1 MKLNEKIYAQLA
13 NRVYDRED
21 IRNKMT
27 LPEGITELK
36 WMDDNPSTGFS
47 AGVYRAEGN
56 KIIISFTGSN
66 IGDHSLGMA
75 GDFAVANVPLGL
87 GLNSP
92 QMIQAVS
99 LVLETIRQYPD
110 AEISFTGHSLGGG
123 LASIMAILFDKKAVV
138 FDPAPFKAAVLNP
151 FRLRELNYFL
161 LMSGFRNDA
170 LSQYV
175 RMDEPLLNYLY
186 VVERI
191 ASVYGKTPLNI
202 PTEIVGNLEKA
213 AMAFYPKYHEREHNV
228 SSWFTSG
235 EFLQALRDNADMLKI
250 QLPLMSMGEVG
261 WNFGAI
267 TGSGLEHKL
276 DIGKHISTGVG
287 IREIGRWGL
296 GGKLDADGNSVSFNE
311 ATHLHSILL
320 LQGILESDTFRESVK
335 ALPQILDVIFDTE
348 LYAVDD
354 LETGRTA
361 DILARLVKQQIGG
374 VDKQPS
380 DTESRTIEKRPV
392 LDSLAD
398 ALNTVAA
405 RTGTGSQ
412 EERLMLAAQAAEWF
426 YYQTRDYQYNGSA
439 FFKNTANGVLQY
451 TAAWGEHY
459 DGRDEINLNAN
470 NQTVVKDHKS
480 DRYTEA
486 WIKQI
491 FAANGLSGQAVRWR
505 GWQQWTLA
513 TNGIASSAAA
523 LDADKSQIMVGA
535 DGNDVF
541 SGGNG
546 DDLLIGGAGNDT
558 LSGMGGHNVLA
569 GGAGE
574 DTYFITA
581 GSSNT
586 IIDADGAGSIVWNGM
601 RLTGESKADGENRWV
616 DAGRNITYYM
626 VDNDLYISH
635 FSLTSAFGIRIRNW
649 QNGMLGLNLGSEPAS
664 QSHYTRILGDW
675 RPRLIG
681 TETQTNVGRDDPRYG
696 TYESGGRYLPDGRLE
711 NGVYEKEGFDD
722 VVNMSGGSGRYHIE
736 GGRGDDALGGGAGGD
751 LIEGGEGRD
760 LIAGGGGPDILKG
773 GAGGDFIFADSR
785 LADGQE
791 RGRPDERWKQTGGK
805 TGKLEFAGRTWGAVV
820 RTGEQDSKDFR
831 VHGVSAV
838 ANTGESREGAQI
850 YGGDGGD
857 WITGDDADNY
867 IEADGAVMEKGKIVY
882 GTGDDMVW
890 GMGGNDTISG
900 GAGDDFIFGDSL
912 KTEAEL
918 HGRDVIDG
926 GEGDD
931 RIVGGG
937 GSDVL
942 YGGEGNDVLVG
953 DSGFVP
959 GFDEEA
965 LLPAVYHGSDEIYGG
980 VGNDIVVGG
989 GGGDFLYGGEGN
1001 DQIFG
1006 DAEDGK
1012 LHPALNGWDYIE
1024 GGAGDDVVSGG
1035 YGWDEIHGGTG
1046 NDYMFGDA
1054 GSDFIYG
1061 DEGDDQIRG
1070 DNTET
1075 PYADQGADTL
1085 HGGSG
1090 NDLVIGDGGSDRL
1103 YGDDGDD
1110 TLHGGAG
1117 SDIVYGGTGSDIL
1130 VGDTDA
1136 MGTGDLQLP
1145 VDELHNDILYG
1156 EEGDDQ
1162 LAGGIGNDTLYGGE
1176 GNDRLWGD
1184 LGVSD
1189 DRVSDIVGD
1198 DTLYGGAGNDYMDGG
1213 MGNDFLDGGEGM
1225 DSLIGGFGN
1234 DTLYGGDNSDV
1245 LNGGDGDDYLY
1256 GGNGN
1261 DSLSGGTGQD
1271 YLDGGAG
1278 NDVYY
1283 YRRRDGITTVSDQDG
1298 QTVLVLDSLEG
1309 LLFEE
1314 YEEGIA
1320 IRNGVEGDVL
1330 YLEGYHT
1337 AQSGKASAD
1346 WNNVF
1351 LFEGSLDG
1359 TMIPLSAFADRVRGR
1374 HAAAANTAPFVLQ
1387 PAESYTVR
1395 PAEPFRYTLPENW
1408 FADREDTSLAYGL
1421 ALADGSP
1428 LPEWLQYDGST
1439 RTLSGTPPAGF
1450 SGSLKFTVTAT
1461 DSGGLKARQ
1470 EWLLSVSPQNTVLNG
1485 SSGDDRIEGTQAGE
1499 TLNGLDGDDVLL
1511 GYGGNDTL
1519 NGGEGDDILAGGEG
1533 ADTYVFS
1540 GQFGSDRIYADGQ
1553 DSMVFEDARIDDL
1566 IFGREGDNMLIIRN
1580 GTGDIMRIMDHFAS
1594 TDAVRNWTFADG
1606 QTLTTPELYEAAGM
1620 LGMAQ
1625 QHYAAMVQAMASF
1638 GAPAAAVSD
1647 TAAAAPAAPLNPQ
1660 LAAGVLP

>member
-1 MKLNEKIYAQLA
+1 MTAIDPKTYAQLA
-13 NRVYDRED
+13 SRTYDRKD

-27 LPEGITELK
+27 LPQDFTELG
-36 WMDDNPSTGFS
+36 WQNDDPLTGFS
-47 AGVYRAEGN
+47 AGVYQNGN
-56 KIIISFTGSN
+56 QIVISFTGTN
-66 IGDHSLGMA
+66 EKQLK
-75 GDFAVANVPLGL
+75 DFVVANIPSGA
-87 GLNSP
+87 GFGSA
-92 QMIQAVS
+92 QITRAAE
-99 LVLETIRQYPD
+99 LVLETMRQHPD

-123 LASIMAILFDKKAVV
+123 LASVMAVLFDKKAVV
-138 FDPAPFKAAVLNP
+138 FDPAPFQASALNP
-151 FRLRELNYFL
+151 VTLAML
-161 LMSGFRNDA
+161 
-170 LSQYV
+170 
-175 RMDEPLLNYLY
+175 YLY
-186 VVERI
+186 LTHNGYENEALRRYV
-191 ASVYGKTPLNI
+191 L
-202 PTEIVGNLEKA
+202 PTEKPPLIPNVNNLSSYFAENIAKIGKL
-213 AMAFYPKYHEREHNV
+213 FQQREQNV
-228 SSWFTSG
+228 SSWHV
-235 EFLQALRDNADMLKI
+235 R
-250 QLPLMSMGEVG
+250 GEVLQLTRDYAVEIG
-261 WNFGAI
+261 TVAALLSKGMLGINFGAI
-267 TGSGLEHKL
+267 IGEGQAHEL
-276 DIGKHISTGVG
+276 DVGKDLIQGFGVG
-287 IREIGRWGL
+287 STSEERYLRAVRQAVEQESTLREMYDDKQEGL
-296 GGKLDADGNSVSFNE
+296 RAKASTAFNK
-311 ATHLHSILL
+311 AVDLHSIVL
-320 LQGILESDTFRESVK
+320 LQGLMDSEHFRQSLQAMPDALDILFDRQMYALES
-335 ALPQILDVIFDTE
+335 TE
-348 LYAVDD
+348 YGDN
-354 LETGRTA
+354 A
-361 DILARLVKQQIGG
+361 DFFARLVKQQIGG
-374 VDKQPS
+374 VDRQPS
-380 DTESRTIEKRPV
+380 DTEGKLIEKKPI
-392 LDSLAD
+392 LDKFAEALDRVAPLAD
-398 ALNTVAA
+398 LAA
-405 RTGTGSQ
+405 RQ
-412 EERLMLAAQAAEWF
+412 ALVAQMAEWF
-426 YYQTRDYQYNGSA
+426 YFQAKDYQYNETP

-459 DGRDEINLNAN
+459 DGQQEAN
-470 NQTVVKDHKS
+470 TDAEGKTVVRENRS
-480 DRYTEA
+480 DQYTAA
-486 WIKQI
+486 WMKQV
-491 FAANGLSGQAVRWR
+491 FAENGLEGQPVSWR
-505 GWQQWTLA
+505 GKQQWTVGVGGGSA
-513 TNGIASSAAA
+513 VSAAA
-523 LDADKSQIMVGA
+523 LDADKSQIMVGG
-535 DGNDVF
+535 DGHDTF
-541 SGGNG
+541 EGGNG

-558 LSGMGGHNVLA
+558 LSGKGGHNVLA

-626 VDNDLYISH
+626 LDNDLYISH

-649 QNGMLGLNLGSEPAS
+649 QNGMLGLNLGSEPAER
-664 QSHYTRILGDW
+664 SHYTRILGDW

-722 VVNMSGGSGRYHIE
+722 VINMSSGSGRYHIE

-773 GAGGDFIFADSR
+773 GAGGDFILADSL
-785 LADGQE
+785 LARKRQ
-791 RGRPDERWKQTGGK
+791 RNSPDERWTPPADAS
-805 TGKLEFAGRTWGAVV
+805 GKLEFAGRTWGALVKDGLEFIV
-820 RTGEQDSKDFR
+820 RDAVDGKSAD
-831 VHGVSAV
+831 GVG
-838 ANTGESREGAQI
+838 TEGDRI

-857 WITGDDADNY
+857 WILAGDTDDY
-867 IEADGAVMEKGKIVY
+867 IEADSARMENGKVVY
-882 GTGDDMVW
+882 DSGDDVVW
-890 GMGGNDTISG
+890 GGGGDDTISG
-900 GAGDDFIFGDSL
+900 GAGNDWIFGDSSS
-912 KTEAEL
+912 TRPEL

-926 GEGDD
+926 GKGNDEITGEG
-931 RIVGGG
+931 
-937 GSDVL
+937 
-942 YGGEGNDVLVG
+942 GNDVIYGG
-953 DSGFVP
+953 DGDDMLY
-959 GFDEEA
+959 GDAQFDSKTDGETQLA
-965 LLPAVYHGSDEIYGG
+965 AVYHGSDEIYGG
-980 VGNDIVVGG
+980 AGDDTISGG
-989 GGGDFLYGGEGN
+989 GGSDFLYGGDGN
-1001 DQIFG
+1001 DHIFG
-1006 DAEDGK
+1006 DAGDGK

-1024 GGAGDDVVSGG
+1024 GGAGDDIVSGG
-1035 YGWDEIHGGTG
+1035 YGRDEIYGGTG
-1046 NDYMFGDA
+1046 NDYLFGDA

-1061 DEGDDQIRG
+1061 DEGDDRIRG
-1070 DNTET
+1070 DNTDT

-1085 HGGSG
+1085 HGGGG
-1090 NDLVIGDGGSDRL
+1090 NDEIIGDGGSDRL

-1110 TLHGGAG
+1110 TLFGGAG

-1130 VGDTDA
+1130 IGDTDA

-1198 DTLYGGAGNDYMDGG
+1198 DTLYGGAGDDYLDGG

-1245 LNGGDGDDYLY
+1245 LNGDDGDDYLY

-1278 NDVYY
+1278 DDVYHY
-1283 YRRRDGITTVSDQDG
+1283 HRRDGITTVNDQDG
-1298 QTVLVLDSLEG
+1298 QTALVLDSLEN

-1320 IRNGVEGDVL
+1320 IRNGVAGDVL
-1330 YLEGYHT
+1330 YLAGYHT

-1374 HAAAANTAPFVLQ
+1374 HAADANTAPFVLQ

-1408 FADREDTSLAYGL
+1408 FADREDASLAYGL
-1421 ALADGSP
+1421 ALAGGSP

-1485 SSGDDRIEGTQAGE
+1485 SSGDDRIEGTQVGE

-1566 IFGREGDNMLIIRN
+1566 IFGREGDNMLVIRN

-1594 TDAVRNWTFADG
+1594 TDTVRNWTFADG

>member
-1 MKLNEKIYAQLA
+1 MKMTEKEYAQLA
-13 NRVYDRED
+13 NRVYDRKD

-27 LPEGITELK
+27 LPEGVTELEWQDDDK
-36 WMDDNPSTGFS
+36 WTGFS
-47 AGVYRAEGN
+47 AGVYQVAEN
-56 KIIISFTGSN
+56 HIVISFTGSN
-66 IGDHSLGMA
+66 EELIE
-75 GDFAVANVPLGL
+75 DFLLNNIPIGL
-87 GLNSP
+87 GYSGP
-92 QMIQAVS
+92 QVENAARLTFQVM
-99 LVLETIRQYPD
+99 EKYPN
-110 AEISFTGHSLGGG
+110 AKIEFTGHSLGGG
-123 LASIMAILFDKKAVV
+123 LASMMAVFFDKKAYV
-138 FDPAPFKAAVLNP
+138 FDPAPFKSTAM
-151 FRLRELNYFL
+151 NYKEVSDLYKKLYGNEYRNKEFSDYSSYGMNHKDKKDKAL
-161 LMSGFRNDA
+161 LEIYN
-170 LSQYV
+170 
-175 RMDEPLLNYLY
+175 
-186 VVERI
+186 ER
-191 ASVYGKTPLNI
+191 VK
-202 PTEIVGNLEKA
+202 
-213 AMAFYPKYHEREHNV
+213 NV

-235 EFLQALRDNADMLKI
+235 EFLQVLRDNSNYIESDLENWREYAETKML
-250 QLPLMSMGEVG
+250 LPETRR
-261 WNFGAI
+261 NFGAI
-267 TGSGLEHKL
+267 VGQERML
-276 DIGKHISTGVG
+276 DVGKKFPEKMG
-287 IREIGRWGL
+287 IAKIVDWKN
-296 GGKLDADGNSVSFNE
+296 GKLTSEGGNTPGFEE
-311 ATHLHSILL
+311 ATQLHSILL
-320 LQGILESDTFRESVK
+320 LQGVMASDPFRESVK
-335 ALPQILDVIFDTE
+335 ALPIALNLIFDSQF
-348 LYAVDD
+348 YAVDLEKGSDPD
-354 LETGRTA
+354 L
-361 DILARLVKQQIGG
+361 LARLVKQQIGG
-374 VDKQPS
+374 VDKQPL
-380 DTESRTIEKRPV
+380 DTETRTIEKRPV
-392 LDSLAD
+392 LDKLAD

-405 RTGTGSQ
+405 RTGAVDKEVQ
-412 EERLMLAAQAAEWF
+412 QMLAAQALEWF
-426 YYQTRDYQYNGSA
+426 HYQAKDYQYNGSA
-439 FFKNTANGVLQY
+439 FFKNTTNGVLQY
-451 TAAWGEHY
+451 TAAWGENY
-459 DGRDEINLNAN
+459 DGQKEAN
-470 NQTVVKDHKS
+470 TDVKGKAVVEDHKS
-480 DRYTEA
+480 DKYTEA

-681 TETQTNVGRDDPRYG
+681 TETQTDVGRDDPRYG

-711 NGVYEKEGFDD
+711 NGVYEKGGFDD

-773 GAGGDFIFADSR
+773 GAGGDFILADSL
-785 LADGQE
+785 LARKRQ
-791 RGRPDERWKQTGGK
+791 RNSPDERWTPPADAS
-805 TGKLEFAGRTWGAVV
+805 GKLEFAGRTWGALVKDGLEFIV
-820 RTGEQDSKDFR
+820 RDAVDGKSAD
-831 VHGVSAV
+831 GVG
-838 ANTGESREGAQI
+838 TEGDRI

-857 WITGDDADNY
+857 WILAGDTDDY
-867 IEADGAVMEKGKIVY
+867 IEADSARMENGKVVY
-882 GTGDDMVW
+882 DSGDDVVW
-890 GMGGNDTISG
+890 GGGGGDTISG
-900 GAGDDFIFGDSL
+900 GAGNDWIFGDSSS
-912 KTEAEL
+912 TRPEL

-926 GEGDD
+926 GKGNDEITGEG
-931 RIVGGG
+931 
-937 GSDVL
+937 
-942 YGGEGNDVLVG
+942 GNDVIYGG
-953 DSGFVP
+953 DGDDMLY
-959 GFDEEA
+959 GDAQFDSKTDGETQLA
-965 LLPAVYHGSDEIYGG
+965 AVYHGSDEIYGG
-980 VGNDIVVGG
+980 AGDDTISGG
-989 GGGDFLYGGEGN
+989 GGSDFLYGGDGN
-1001 DQIFG
+1001 DHIFG
-1006 DAEDGK
+1006 DAGDGK

-1024 GGAGDDVVSGG
+1024 GGAGDDIVSGG
-1035 YGWDEIHGGTG
+1035 YGRDEIYGGTG
-1046 NDYMFGDA
+1046 NDYLFGDA

-1061 DEGDDQIRG
+1061 DEGDDRIRG
-1070 DNTET
+1070 DNTDT

-1085 HGGSG
+1085 HGGGG
-1090 NDLVIGDGGSDRL
+1090 NDEIIGDGGSDRL

-1110 TLHGGAG
+1110 TLFGGAG

-1130 VGDTDA
+1130 IGDTDA

-1198 DTLYGGAGNDYMDGG
+1198 DTLYGGAGDDYLDGG

-1245 LNGGDGDDYLY
+1245 LNGDDGDDYLY

-1278 NDVYY
+1278 DDVYHY
-1283 YRRRDGITTVSDQDG
+1283 HRRDGITTVNDQDG
-1298 QTVLVLDSLEG
+1298 QTALVLDSLEN

-1320 IRNGVEGDVL
+1320 IRNGVAGDVL
-1330 YLEGYHT
+1330 YLAGYHT

-1374 HAAAANTAPFVLQ
+1374 HAADANTAPFVLQ

-1408 FADREDTSLAYGL
+1408 FADREDASLAYGL
-1421 ALADGSP
+1421 ALAGGSP

-1485 SSGDDRIEGTQAGE
+1485 SSGDDRIEGTQVGE

-1566 IFGREGDNMLIIRN
+1566 IFGREGDNMLVIRN

-1594 TDAVRNWTFADG
+1594 TDTVRNWTFADG

>member
-1 MKLNEKIYAQLA
+1 MTAIDPKTYAQLA
-13 NRVYDRED
+13 SRVYDRKD

-27 LPEGITELK
+27 LPQDFTELG
-36 WMDDNPSTGFS
+36 WQDDDPLTGFS
-47 AGVYRAEGN
+47 AGVYQNGN
-56 KIIISFTGSN
+56 QIVISFTGTN
-66 IGDHSLGMA
+66 EKQLK
-75 GDFAVANVPLGL
+75 DFVVANIPSGA
-87 GLNSP
+87 GFGSA
-92 QMIQAVS
+92 QITRAAE
-99 LVLETIRQYPD
+99 LVLETMRQHPD

-123 LASIMAILFDKKAVV
+123 LASVMAVLFDKKAVV
-138 FDPAPFKAAVLNP
+138 FDPAPFQASALNP
-151 FRLRELNYFL
+151 VTLAML
-161 LMSGFRNDA
+161 
-170 LSQYV
+170 
-175 RMDEPLLNYLY
+175 YLY
-186 VVERI
+186 LTHNGYENEALRRYV
-191 ASVYGKTPLNI
+191 L
-202 PTEIVGNLEKA
+202 PTEKPPLIPNVNNLSGYFAENIAKIGKL
-213 AMAFYPKYHEREHNV
+213 FQQREQNV
-228 SSWFTSG
+228 SSWHV
-235 EFLQALRDNADMLKI
+235 R
-250 QLPLMSMGEVG
+250 GEVLQLTRDYAVEIG
-261 WNFGAI
+261 TVAALLSKGMLGINFGAI
-267 TGSGLEHKL
+267 IGEGQAHEL
-276 DIGKHISTGVG
+276 DVGKDLIQGFGVG
-287 IREIGRWGL
+287 STSEERYLRAVRQAVEQESTLREMYDDKQEGL
-296 GGKLDADGNSVSFNE
+296 WAKASTAFNK
-311 ATHLHSILL
+311 AVDLHSIVL
-320 LQGILESDTFRESVK
+320 LQGLMDSEHFRQSLQAMPDALDILFDRQMY
-335 ALPQILDVIFDTE
+335 ALEDTE
-348 LYAVDD
+348 K
-354 LETGRTA
+354 GNGA
-361 DILARLVKQQIGG
+361 DFFARLIKQQIGG
-374 VDKQPS
+374 VDKRSS
-380 DTESRTIEKRPV
+380 DTEGKLIEKKPI
-392 LDSLAD
+392 LDKFAEALDRVAPLAD
-398 ALNTVAA
+398 PAA
-405 RTGTGSQ
+405 RQ
-412 EERLMLAAQAAEWF
+412 ALVAQMAEWF
-426 YYQTRDYQYNGSA
+426 YFQAKDYQYNETP

-459 DGRDEINLNAN
+459 DGQQEAN
-470 NQTVVKDHKS
+470 TDAEGKTVVRENRS
-480 DRYTEA
+480 DQYTAA
-486 WIKQI
+486 WMKQV
-491 FAANGLSGQAVRWR
+491 FAENGLEGQPVSWR
-505 GWQQWTLA
+505 GKQQWTVGVGGGSA
-513 TNGIASSAAA
+513 VSAAA

-635 FSLTSAFGIRIRNW
+635 FSLKEAFGIRIRNW
-649 QNGMLGLNLGSEPAS
+649 QNGMLGLNLGSEPAER
-664 QSHYTRILGDW
+664 SHYTRILGDW

-722 VVNMSGGSGRYHIE
+722 VVNMSSGSSRYHIE

-773 GAGGDFIFADSR
+773 GAGGDFILADSR

-820 RTGEQDSKDFR
+820 RTADQGGKDFL
-831 VHGVSAV
+831 VYGVSAV

-900 GAGDDFIFGDSL
+900 GAGDDFIHGDSP

-931 RIVGGG
+931 RIMGGG

-953 DSGFVP
+953 DIGFVP

-1070 DNTET
+1070 DSTET

-1198 DTLYGGAGNDYMDGG
+1198 DTLYGGAGNDYLDGG

-1283 YRRRDGITTVSDQDG
+1283 YRRRDGITTVNDQDG
-1298 QTVLVLDSLEG
+1298 PTALVLDSLEG

-1330 YLEGYHT
+1330 YLAGYHT

-1594 TDAVRNWTFADG
+1594 TDTVRNWTFADG

>member
-13 NRVYDRED
+13 NRVYDRKE
-21 IRNKMT
+21 ILNKMT

-36 WMDDNPSTGFS
+36 WQDDNPLTGFS
-47 AGVYRAEGN
+47 AGVYRTEDN

-66 IGDHSLGMA
+66 TGDHYLGMA
-75 GDFAVANVPLGL
+75 GDFAIANIPLGL
-87 GLNSP
+87 GLHSP
-92 QMIQAVS
+92 QLVQAVS
-99 LVLETIRQYPD
+99 LVLETMRQYPD

-123 LASIMAILFDKKAVV
+123 LASAMAVLFDKKAMV

-151 FRLRELNYFL
+151 FRLRELSRFL
-161 LMSGFRNDA
+161 ERNNLHNDA
-170 LSQYV
+170 LSEYLS
-175 RMDEPLLNYLY
+175 MDEPLLNYL
-186 VVERI
+186 
-191 ASVYGKTPLNI
+191 SVLDDFTDKYGDKPIFAINVAHKVI
-202 PTEIVGNLEKA
+202 ENLEKA

-228 SSWFTSG
+228 SSWFVSG
-235 EFLQALRDNADMLKI
+235 EFLQVLRDNADMLKEQI
-250 QLPLMSMGEVG
+250 PLVSAGELG

-267 TGSGLEHKL
+267 TGPGLEHKL

-320 LQGILESDTFRESVK
+320 LQGVLGSDAFRESIK
-335 ALPQILDVIFDTE
+335 ALPQILDIIFDTE
-348 LYAVDD
+348 LYAVKE
-354 LETGRTA
+354 LEIDVGA
-361 DILARLVKQQIGG
+361 DFLARLVKQQIGG
-374 VDKQPS
+374 VDKQPNKAE
-380 DTESRTIEKRPV
+380 TQTIEARPV
-392 LDSLAD
+392 LDKLAD

-405 RTGTGSQ
+405 RTGVG

-426 YYQTRDYQYNGSA
+426 YYQAKDYQYNGAA

-451 TAAWGEHY
+451 TAAWGENY
-459 DGRDEINLNAN
+459 DGQREVNMDAK
-470 NQTVVKDHKS
+470 NQVVVEDHKS
-480 DRYTEA
+480 DKYTEA
-486 WIKQI
+486 WMKQI
-491 FAANGLSGQAVRWR
+491 FAENGLSGQAVRWR

-681 TETQTNVGRDDPRYG
+681 TETQTNVGRDDPHYG

-722 VVNMSGGSGRYHIE
+722 VINMSGGSGRYHIE

-773 GAGGDFIFADSR
+773 GAGGDFILADSL
-785 LADGQE
+785 LARKRQ
-791 RGRPDERWKQTGGK
+791 RNSPDERWTPPADAS
-805 TGKLEFAGRTWGAVV
+805 GKLEFAGRTWGALVKDGLEFIV
-820 RTGEQDSKDFR
+820 RDAVDGKSAD
-831 VHGVSAV
+831 GVG
-838 ANTGESREGAQI
+838 TEGDRI

-857 WITGDDADNY
+857 WILAGDTDDY
-867 IEADGAVMEKGKIVY
+867 IEADSARMENGKVVY
-882 GTGDDMVW
+882 DSGDDVVW
-890 GMGGNDTISG
+890 GGGGGDTISG
-900 GAGDDFIFGDSL
+900 GAGNDRISGDSSS
-912 KTEAEL
+912 TRPEL

-926 GEGDD
+926 GKGNDEITGEG
-931 RIVGGG
+931 
-937 GSDVL
+937 
-942 YGGEGNDVLVG
+942 GNDVIYGG
-953 DSGFVP
+953 DGDDMLY
-959 GFDEEA
+959 GDAQFDSKTDGETQLA
-965 LLPAVYHGSDEIYGG
+965 AVYHGSDEIYGG
-980 VGNDIVVGG
+980 AGDDTISGG
-989 GGGDFLYGGEGN
+989 GGSDFLYGGDGN
-1001 DQIFG
+1001 DHIFG
-1006 DAEDGK
+1006 DAGDGK

-1024 GGAGDDVVSGG
+1024 GGAGDDIVSGG
-1035 YGWDEIHGGTG
+1035 YGRDEIYGGTG
-1046 NDYMFGDA
+1046 NDYLFGDA

-1061 DEGDDQIRG
+1061 DEGDDRIRG
-1070 DNTET
+1070 DNTDT

-1085 HGGSG
+1085 HGGGG
-1090 NDLVIGDGGSDRL
+1090 NDEIIGDGGSDRL

-1110 TLHGGAG
+1110 TLFGGAG

-1198 DTLYGGAGNDYMDGG
+1198 DTLYGGAGDDYLDGG

-1245 LNGGDGDDYLY
+1245 LNGDDGDDYLY

-1278 NDVYY
+1278 DDVYHY
-1283 YRRRDGITTVSDQDG
+1283 HRRDGITTVNDQDG
-1298 QTVLVLDSLEG
+1298 QTALVLDSLEN

-1320 IRNGVEGDVL
+1320 IRNGVAGDVL
-1330 YLEGYHT
+1330 YLVGYHT

-1374 HAAAANTAPFVLQ
+1374 HAADANTAPFVLQ

-1408 FADREDTSLAYGL
+1408 FADREDASLAYGL
-1421 ALADGSP
+1421 ALAGGSP

-1485 SSGDDRIEGTQAGE
+1485 SSGDDRIEGTQVGE

-1566 IFGREGDNMLIIRN
+1566 IFGREGDNMLVIRN

-1594 TDAVRNWTFADG
+1594 TDTVRNWTFADG

>member
-1 MKLNEKIYAQLA
+1 M
-13 NRVYDRED
+13 
-21 IRNKMT
+21 
-27 LPEGITELK
+27 
-36 WMDDNPSTGFS
+36 
-47 AGVYRAEGN
+47 
-56 KIIISFTGSN
+56 ISFTGTN
-66 IGDHSLGMA
+66 EKQLK
-75 GDFAVANVPLGL
+75 DFVVANIPSGA
-87 GLNSP
+87 GFGSA
-92 QMIQAVS
+92 QITRAAE
-99 LVLETIRQYPD
+99 LVLETMRQHPD

-123 LASIMAILFDKKAVV
+123 LASVMAVLFDKKAVV
-138 FDPAPFKAAVLNP
+138 FDPAPFQASALNP
-151 FRLRELNYFL
+151 VTLAML
-161 LMSGFRNDA
+161 
-170 LSQYV
+170 
-175 RMDEPLLNYLY
+175 YLY
-186 VVERI
+186 LTHNGYENEALRRYV
-191 ASVYGKTPLNI
+191 L
-202 PTEIVGNLEKA
+202 PTEKPPLIPNVNNLSSYFAENIAKIGKL
-213 AMAFYPKYHEREHNV
+213 FQQREQNV
-228 SSWFTSG
+228 SSWHV
-235 EFLQALRDNADMLKI
+235 R
-250 QLPLMSMGEVG
+250 GEVLQLTRDYAVEIG
-261 WNFGAI
+261 TVAALLSKGMLGINFGAI
-267 TGSGLEHKL
+267 IGEGQAHEL
-276 DIGKHISTGVG
+276 DVGKDLIQGFGVG
-287 IREIGRWGL
+287 STSEERYLRAVRQAVEQESTLREMYDDKQEGL
-296 GGKLDADGNSVSFNE
+296 RAKASTAFNK
-311 ATHLHSILL
+311 AVDLHSIVL
-320 LQGILESDTFRESVK
+320 LQGLMDSEHFRQSLQAMPDALDILFDRQMYALES
-335 ALPQILDVIFDTE
+335 TE
-348 LYAVDD
+348 YGDN
-354 LETGRTA
+354 A
-361 DILARLVKQQIGG
+361 DFFARLVKQQIGG
-374 VDKQPS
+374 VDRQPS
-380 DTESRTIEKRPV
+380 DTEGKLIEKKPI
-392 LDSLAD
+392 LDKFAEALDRVAPLAD
-398 ALNTVAA
+398 PAA
-405 RTGTGSQ
+405 RQ
-412 EERLMLAAQAAEWF
+412 ALVAQMAEWF
-426 YYQTRDYQYNGSA
+426 YFQAKDYQYNETP

-459 DGRDEINLNAN
+459 DGQQEAN
-470 NQTVVKDHKS
+470 TDAEGKTVVRENRS
-480 DRYTEA
+480 DQYTAA
-486 WIKQI
+486 WMKQV
-491 FAANGLSGQAVRWR
+491 FAENGLEGQPVSWR
-505 GWQQWTLA
+505 GKQQWTVGVGGGSA
-513 TNGIASSAAA
+513 VSAAA
-523 LDADKSQIMVGA
+523 LDADKSQIMVGG
-535 DGNDVF
+535 DGHDTF
-541 SGGNG
+541 EGGNG

-558 LSGMGGHNVLA
+558 LSGKGGHNVLA

-626 VDNDLYISH
+626 LDNDLYISH

-649 QNGMLGLNLGSEPAS
+649 QNGMLGLNLGSEPAER
-664 QSHYTRILGDW
+664 SHYTRILGDW

-722 VVNMSGGSGRYHIE
+722 VINMSSGSGRYHIE

-773 GAGGDFIFADSR
+773 GAGGDFILADSL
-785 LADGQE
+785 LARKRQ
-791 RGRPDERWKQTGGK
+791 RNSPDERWTPPADAS
-805 TGKLEFAGRTWGAVV
+805 GKLEFAGRTWGALVKDGLEFIV
-820 RTGEQDSKDFR
+820 RDAVDGKSAD
-831 VHGVSAV
+831 GVG
-838 ANTGESREGAQI
+838 TEGDRI

-857 WITGDDADNY
+857 WILAGDTDDY
-867 IEADGAVMEKGKIVY
+867 IEADSARMENGKVVY
-882 GTGDDMVW
+882 DSGDDVVW
-890 GMGGNDTISG
+890 GGGGDDTISG
-900 GAGDDFIFGDSL
+900 GAGNDWIFGDSSS
-912 KTEAEL
+912 TRPEL

-926 GEGDD
+926 GKGNDEITGEG
-931 RIVGGG
+931 
-937 GSDVL
+937 
-942 YGGEGNDVLVG
+942 GNDVIYGG
-953 DSGFVP
+953 DGDDMLY
-959 GFDEEA
+959 GDAQFDSKTDGETQLA
-965 LLPAVYHGSDEIYGG
+965 AVYHGSDEIYGG
-980 VGNDIVVGG
+980 AGDDTISGG
-989 GGGDFLYGGEGN
+989 GGSDFLYGGDGN
-1001 DQIFG
+1001 DHIFG
-1006 DAEDGK
+1006 DAGDGK

-1024 GGAGDDVVSGG
+1024 GGAGDDIVSGG
-1035 YGWDEIHGGTG
+1035 YGRDEIYGGTG
-1046 NDYMFGDA
+1046 NDYLFGDA

-1061 DEGDDQIRG
+1061 DEGDDRIRG
-1070 DNTET
+1070 DNTDT

-1085 HGGSG
+1085 HGGGG
-1090 NDLVIGDGGSDRL
+1090 NDEIIGDGGSDRL

-1110 TLHGGAG
+1110 TLFGGAG

-1130 VGDTDA
+1130 IGDTDA

-1198 DTLYGGAGNDYMDGG
+1198 DTLYGGAGDDYLDGG

-1245 LNGGDGDDYLY
+1245 LNGDDGDDYLY

-1278 NDVYY
+1278 DDVYHY
-1283 YRRRDGITTVSDQDG
+1283 HRRDGITTVNDQDG
-1298 QTVLVLDSLEG
+1298 QTALVLDSLEN

-1320 IRNGVEGDVL
+1320 IRNGVAGDVL
-1330 YLEGYHT
+1330 YLAGYHT

-1374 HAAAANTAPFVLQ
+1374 HAADANTAPFVLQ

-1408 FADREDTSLAYGL
+1408 FADREDASLAYGL
-1421 ALADGSP
+1421 ALAGGSP

-1485 SSGDDRIEGTQAGE
+1485 SSGDDRIEGTQVGE

-1566 IFGREGDNMLIIRN
+1566 IFGREGDNMLVIRN

-1594 TDAVRNWTFADG
+1594 TDTVRNWTFADG